1 MVYQPTS
8 IQKLV
13 CFFLFASIC
22 DTHAL
27 ANPSGLDKGFN
38 ILGSA
43 GKIIPQGRIV
53 QTAKETLKFAW
64 KRMMAELA
72 PQDKSGAYVRPSYNF
87 QGEIGTAEFID
98 EPGRYHIYVGN
109 PCPWCHRVRLAL
121 ALRKIKPEQIGVTVL
136 VDDPVKASRGGWIF
150 DKNSKDGRDPLGSND
165 LRELYDKLSANYKGR
180 CTAPLLIDLKSRK
193 IVSNESADIVRML
206 NGVDLGCND
215 PEIMAS
221 RTNLLP
227 EDLLTKI
234 EDTNAWVYNLLNN
247 GVYRCGFS
255 TQQSAYDRASKD
267 VRQGLADAN
276 EVLRTNDYLCG
287 EVFTE
292 ADLRLLP
299 TILRFDGAYAPLF
312 RAGGAHLRIRD
323 YPYLLAWLQRC
334 WDIEGVQESID
345 LQDASTSYYKQLFPL
360 NPGGLIPTPLT
371 AADIGL
377 Q

>member
-1 MVYQPTS
+1 
-8 IQKLV
+8 
-13 CFFLFASIC
+13 
-22 DTHAL
+22 
-27 ANPSGLDKGFN
+27 
-38 ILGSA
+38 
-43 GKIIPQGRIV
+43 
-53 QTAKETLKFAW
+53 
-64 KRMMAELA
+64 
-72 PQDKSGAYVRPSYNF
+72 
-87 QGEIGTAEFID
+87 
-98 EPGRYHIYVGN
+98 
-109 PCPWCHRVRLAL
+109 
-121 ALRKIKPEQIGVTVL
+121 
-136 VDDPVKASRGGWIF
+136 
-150 DKNSKDGRDPLGSND
+150 
-165 LRELYDKLSANYKGR
+165 
-180 CTAPLLIDLKSRK
+180 
-193 IVSNESADIVRML
+193 ML

-227 EDLLTKI
+227 EDLLTNI
-234 EDTNAWVYNLLNN
+234 EGTNEWVYKLLNN

-255 TQQSAYDRASKD
+255 TQQLAYDRASND

-276 EVLRTNDYLCG
+276 EVLSSNDYLCG
-287 EVFTE
+287 DVFTE

-360 NPGGLIPTPLT
+360 NPGGLIPTPIT